1 MADPIPFPKSP
12 LPPLSMI
19 EEAQVSITRLKQV
32 LDGAFIDCEIEP
44 EGDLYIS
51 HGLDFPIWISQDRE
65 RKLLN
70 PYTCIGVRELA
81 LGGAHAELNELN
93 KKLIMAKF
101 HLHDGA
107 LWGNTWITYD
117 GGLLPRQFVTVL
129 RRFAN
134 VFLQATN
141 EPCVAHFFKQENEG

>member
-1 MADPIPFPKSP
+1 MADPIPFPKTP
-12 LPPLSMI
+12 LPPASMI

-32 LDGAFIDCEIEP
+32 LDGAFIDSEIEP

-51 HGLDFPIWISQDRE
+51 QGLDFPIWVSLDRE

-70 PYTCIGVRELA
+70 PYSCIGVRQPAQAGYL
-81 LGGAHAELNELN
+81 ELNDLN

-117 GGLLPRQFVTVL
+117 GGLLARQFVMVL

-141 EPCVAHFFKQENEG
+141 EACMAEFFKQDGEA